1 MTIVFA
7 KKFKPLC
14 YIFCLKTGKPILM
27 QKIIL
32 RHKSTIFI
40 TEDKFYF
47 KFTRFISCLINNFYI
62 FANQKVV
69 NQFRKFHK
77 KIYRNM
83 KTTIEERWGTHP
95 DDVKKYDTNRLRQ
108 EFLVE
113 KLFAPDEVLMVYSHN
128 DRLIIGG
135 ANPVKEDLALETVD
149 LVRSEY
155 FCERREVGVVCIEG
169 EGILSVDGKDY
180 EMAYKDT
187 VYIGRGSKSVV
198 FRSKSSSAPA
208 KFYFASAPAQVAYP
222 TTQITS
228 EMRRVRNLGSEETSN
243 KRILNQLILHE
254 ILPCCQLQMGLT
266 EIQPGSVWNT
276 MPPHT
281 HSRRMEAY
289 FYFQVPKEQA
299 VCHFMGE
306 PQETRHIFMGNEQA
320 VISPSWSIHSA
331 AGTSNYTFIW
341 AMCGENL
348 DYDDM
353 DTFTADKLR

>member
-1 MTIVFA
+1 
-7 KKFKPLC
+7 
-14 YIFCLKTGKPILM
+14 
-27 QKIIL
+27 
-32 RHKSTIFI
+32 
-40 TEDKFYF
+40 
-47 KFTRFISCLINNFYI
+47 
-62 FANQKVV
+62 
-69 NQFRKFHK
+69 
-77 KIYRNM
+77 M

-95 DDVKKYDTNRLRQ
+95 NDVKKYDTTQLRK

-113 KLFAPDEVLMVYSHN
+113 KLFAVDEVIMVYTHN

-135 ANPVKEDLALETVD
+135 AMPVSENLKLETVD
-149 LVRSEY
+149 LVKSEY
-155 FCERREVGVVCIEG
+155 FCERRELGIICIEG
-169 EGILSVDGKDY
+169 EGSVIVDGKEY
-180 EMAYKDT
+180 NMSFKDA
-187 VYIGRGSKSVV
+187 VYVGRGSKEVT
-198 FRSKSSSAPA
+198 FKSKDHVYPA
-208 KFYFASAPAQVAYP
+208 KFYFASAPAHKEYP
-222 TTQITS
+222 TAQITS
-228 EMRRVRNLGSEETSN
+228 EMRRTRDLGSKATSN
-243 KRILNQLILHE
+243 ERLLNQLVLSE
-254 ILPCCQLQMGLT
+254 IVPCCQLQMGMT
-266 EIQPGSVWNT
+266 ELKEGSVWNT

-289 FYFQVPKEQA
+289 FYFKIPEHQA

>member
-1 MTIVFA
+1 M
-7 KKFKPLC
+7 
-14 YIFCLKTGKPILM
+14 
-27 QKIIL
+27 
-32 RHKSTIFI
+32 
-40 TEDKFYF
+40 
-47 KFTRFISCLINNFYI
+47 
-62 FANQKVV
+62 
-69 NQFRKFHK
+69 
-77 KIYRNM
+77 
-83 KTTIEERWGTHP
+83 IEERWGTHP
-95 DDVKKYDTNRLRQ
+95 DDVKRYDTTQLRK

-113 KLFAPDEVLMVYSHN
+113 KLFVADEVLMVYTHN

-135 ANPVKEDLALETVD
+135 AFPVQEDLKLETVD
-149 LVRSEY
+149 LIRSEY
-155 FCERREVGVVCIEG
+155 FCERRELGIVCIEG
-169 EGILSVDGKDY
+169 EGLVSIDGTDY
-180 EMAYKDT
+180 RMTYKDT
-187 VYIGRGSKSVV
+187 LYVGRGSKNVIFQSND
-198 FRSKSSSAPA
+198 KKHPA
-208 KFYFASAPAQVAYP
+208 KYYFASSPAHTAYP

-228 EMRRVRNLGSEETSN
+228 EMRRIRNLGSEETNN

-289 FYFQVPKEQA
+289 FYFKIPELQS

-306 PQETRHIFMGNEQA
+306 PQETRHLFMKNEQA
-320 VISPSWSIHSA
+320 VISPSWSIHCA

-353 DTFTADKLR
+353 DTFTADRLR

>member
-1 MTIVFA
+1 
-7 KKFKPLC
+7 
-14 YIFCLKTGKPILM
+14 
-27 QKIIL
+27 
-32 RHKSTIFI
+32 
-40 TEDKFYF
+40 
-47 KFTRFISCLINNFYI
+47 
-62 FANQKVV
+62 
-69 NQFRKFHK
+69 
-77 KIYRNM
+77 M

-95 DDVKKYDTNRLRQ
+95 NDVKNYDTTELRK

-113 KLFAPDEVLMVYSHN
+113 KLFASDEVLMVYTHN

-135 ANPVKEDLALETVD
+135 ALPVNEDLKLETVD
-149 LVRSEY
+149 LIRSEY
-155 FCERREVGVVCIEG
+155 FCERRELGIVCIEG
-169 EGILSVDGKDY
+169 EGTVSVDGVDY
-180 EMAYKDT
+180 PMTYKDAIY
-187 VYIGRGSKSVV
+187 VGRGSKNVV
-198 FRSKSSSAPA
+198 FKSKDRNSPT
-208 KFYFASAPAQVAYP
+208 KYYFASAPAHKEYP
-222 TTQITS
+222 TAKITS
-228 EMRRVRNLGSEETSN
+228 EMRRVRDLGAEETSN
-243 KRILNQLILHE
+243 KRILNQLILSE
-254 ILPCCQLQMGLT
+254 IVPCCQLQMGLT
-266 EIQPGSVWNT
+266 EILPGSVWNT

-289 FYFQVPKEQA
+289 FYFKIPQQQA